1 MLSGDRGLEGA
12 KFCKWCGVSGRSRS
26 CCASVRR
33 EDASVVGVLGDCL
46 GIAEVA
52 GGAGVGLVW
61 RVFGIE
67 VDGGGAGEV
76 GERMADRD
84 CRCCGCPGTR
94 AEALTC
100 GAPGEEAEVVGSVEG
115 AGW

>member
-1 MLSGDRGLEGA
+1 VIGGWKGPNFANGA
-12 KFCKWCGVSGRSRS
+12 GSRGRSRS

-33 EDASVVGVLGDCL
+33 EHALVVGVLGDWL

-52 GGAGVGLVW
+52 GAAGVGLVG

-76 GERMADRD
+76 RERCA
-84 CRCCGCPGTR
+84 T
-94 AEALTC
+94 E
-100 GAPGEEAEVVGSVEG
+100 S
-115 AGW
+115 W